1 MKNLR
6 NILLIVMVILS
17 IGLTACSTGGYDN
30 CVQGMVDDG
39 YSVEEAQELC
49 HDAEMDSQIR

>member
-1 MKNLR
+1 MKNSR
-6 NILLIVMVILS
+6 IILLIVMVILS
-17 IGLTACSTGGYDN
+17 INLTACSNGGYDK

-49 HDAEMDSQIR
+49 HDAEMESQIR